1 MNKNIIKVKIQY
13 PQTLDGKTHGTAICP
28 FCKYMCYTEL
38 WDNGKYPSIMDD
50 VCVHFD
56 HIETDEDCVVFK
68 KRGAFASKL
77 TDPFSARY

>member
-1 MNKNIIKVKIQY
+1 MKKNIIKVKIQY
-13 PQTLDGKTHGTAICP
+13 PQTTAICP
-28 FCKYMCYTEL
+28 FCKYMCYAEL
-38 WDNGKYPSIMDD
+38 WDNGKYPSMMDD